1 MARTSMRAMCR
12 EAAPVVVGVVPA
24 AGRAERLQPLR
35 GSKELVSVR
44 GRPVID
50 YLLARLTMASPDAIR
65 VVTRPEKADVID
77 YARSR
82 GLTILLA
89 EPRTV
94 AESLATALVGLPPH
108 AIVLFGFPD
117 TLWAPPDGFVA
128 LRAVVEDGT
137 EVALGVFNGR
147 DPERSDVVV
156 LDEAGTRVASI
167 HVKEPNPPGRL
178 VWGCLAARA
187 GALDGVAA
195 FAEPGHFLDGLARA
209 GRVAAVDFGAE
220 FFDVGTPEALA
231 AAGESV

>member
-1 MARTSMRAMCR
+1 MRRAAARLRRRSGIPFAS
-12 EAAPVVVGVVPA
+12 APSRGGLIPQRGCLERGIRVPA
-24 AGRAERLQPLR
+24 
-35 GSKELVSVR
+35 
-44 GRPVID
+44 
-50 YLLARLTMASPDAIR
+50 LA
-65 VVTRPEKADVID
+65 
-77 YARSR
+77 
-82 GLTILLA
+82 
-89 EPRTV
+89 
-94 AESLATALVGLPPH
+94 GLPKR

-117 TLWAPPDGFVA
+117 TLWEPQDGFVA
-128 LRAVVEDGT
+128 LRAVVEEGS

-147 DPERSDVVV
+147 EPERSDAVV

>member
-1 MARTSMRAMCR
+1 M
-12 EAAPVVVGVVPA
+12 
-24 AGRAERLQPLR
+24 
-35 GSKELVSVR
+35 
-44 GRPVID
+44 D
-50 YLLARLTMASPDAIR
+50 YLLARLSMASPDAIR
-65 VVTRPEKADVID
+65 VVTRPEKVDVID

-82 GLTILLA
+82 GLTVLLA
-89 EPRTV
+89 EPHTV
-94 AESLATALVGLPPH
+94 AESLATALAGLPPR

-117 TLWAPPDGFVA
+117 TLWEPPDGFVA
-128 LRAVVEDGT
+128 LRGVVEEGT
-137 EVALGVFNGR
+137 EIALGVFNGR
-147 DPERSDVVV
+147 EPERSDVVV

-167 HVKEPNPPGRL
+167 HVKEPNPRGRL
-178 VWGCLAARA
+178 VWGCLAARG